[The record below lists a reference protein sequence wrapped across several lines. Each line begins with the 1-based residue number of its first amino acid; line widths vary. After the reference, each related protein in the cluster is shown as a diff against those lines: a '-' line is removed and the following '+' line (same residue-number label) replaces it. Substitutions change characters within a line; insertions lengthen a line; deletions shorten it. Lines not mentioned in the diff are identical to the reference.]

1 MVEQEFLS
9 RIAYD
14 QAHMAWGLFVPTAIA
29 IVLAILIRL
38 RGRGYT
44 PVLAFDLVLSTS
56 ASLALSL
63 AFFGTG
69 YDSGG
74 N

>member
-14 QAHMAWGLFVPTAIA
+14 QAHMAWGLFFPTAIA
-29 IVLAILIRL
+29 ILLAILVRL

-44 PVLAFDLVLSTS
+44 PVLAFDLVLTCPV
-56 ASLALSL
+56 SL
-63 AFFGTG
+63 
-69 YDSGG
+69 DQ
-74 N
+74 